1 MWGRTF
7 EGIIEVNL
15 CSLKSIAIGCE
26 GNWSNRVVKS
36 AEHWT
41 HAHAAIGTYCPHLEV
56 FGVRVEGSK
65 NVFSRHC
72 VGGDSITSNCRELSL
87 LCGL

>member
-1 MWGRTF
+1 MWGRTL
-7 EGIIEVNL
+7 EGVTVHL
-15 CSLKSIAIGCE
+15 GSLGPIGGE
-26 GNWSNRVVKS
+26 GEWPNGVVTEKEF

-41 HAHAAIGTYCPHLEV
+41 HAAIGAYCPHLEV
-56 FGVRVEGSK
+56 FGVCVEGSK

-72 VGGDSITSNCRELSL
+72 VGGDSTTSHCRELPL